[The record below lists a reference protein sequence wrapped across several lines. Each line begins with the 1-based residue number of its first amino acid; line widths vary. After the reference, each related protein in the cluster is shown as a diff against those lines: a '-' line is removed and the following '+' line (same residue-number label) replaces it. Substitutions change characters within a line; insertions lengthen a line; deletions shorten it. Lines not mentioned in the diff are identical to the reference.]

1 MVCKK
6 EPLKGKWDRELRRRG
21 QDRSVHSSPG
31 SNKKPQLAWT
41 WQMLMISISIELVDV
56 FTNHINIGLHSI

>member
-21 QDRSVHSSPG
+21 QDRSVVLYHNADVTD
-31 SNKKPQLAWT
+31 NKFVSL
-41 WQMLMISISIELVDV
+41 DV
-56 FTNHINIGLHSI
+56 TG